1 MCCALCHRM
10 PTTKRNPLRLC
21 GPLLPA
27 VLLASHTAFA
37 GALPN
42 YSSAAHD
49 STIRT
54 ASGAGPQDVDQA
66 ITQLQAW
73 NAARLSDPQR
83 LRVRADLIVLLERA
97 GRPRDALAVAGEAD
111 LKQLP
116 DYALQSAFAAARSL
130 PDLEAEATLVA
141 EMLRRAPRSHM
152 ARLREVYWLMDAGRL
167 EAADEKLKALETAQI
182 RDRATRLNV
191 LRARLAL
198 ADTRSDWQAALGAA
212 ESILELEPKDIE
224 AQRQR
229 AFILARHGGAPS
241 AIDGLPKDVLS
252 DGERAGLRQQAA
264 GQRIGWA
271 VAARDQDKSA
281 RRFEAI
287 DAALADNEA
296 QLAALDMGGLAMP
309 QQQRDD
315 LRLRLW
321 SDRLVALNARARY
334 RETTDLYEKIHR
346 HGIPLPYYAL
356 SEVAGAYQA
365 QRRSELAV
373 PLYEQALREGGSN
386 IPVPSQTH
394 VGLVYAYVDVGR
406 FEDAD
411 RLLDILEAASPP
423 TIRQSP
429 ERGRPNPQFGEIRQ
443 LRALIDLYTD
453 RPKQA
458 ERRFLQLSELAPFSA
473 SVRAGQARTAQ
484 LREHPEAALELHEQ
498 ILADH
503 PDDIDLQA
511 GYAVAQMGAGRLR
524 EGGATAQRLGPEHP
538 EKAPARYASR
548 VQRELFAPNLRIDAG
563 FGEGNGTIADRDWRI
578 LTRLESALIE
588 GRWRAFF
595 EHFYGHGETDIGE
608 HSRNRS
614 GVGMSWRHDRWEVE
628 AQATQASGGPHRTGA
643 AASLGYRA
651 SDSWRLSASLDTNSN
666 EVPWK
671 AYITGINGTEY
682 GLGADY
688 IVNESR
694 RYQAGWRHMD
704 YTDGNQRDGLSL
716 SWTERWHSAPRT
728 QFETTLGGDWAGNSD
743 DGVAYFA
750 PESESSLWLR
760 ARGQLLSWKRDDR
773 VFVQRLEG
781 TGGQYFQQGYG
792 SGSLWDMRY
801 EHLWSIGE
809 TFLLRYGVG
818 QSWHPYD
825 GDRERRR
832 YGYIGLAIPFQ

>member
-1 MCCALCHRM
+1 MCCALCQCM
-10 PTTKRNPLRLC
+10 PTTRTNLRLC
-21 GPLLPA
+21 APLLPA
-27 VLLASHTAFA
+27 VLLASHAAFA

-49 STIRT
+49 AAIRN
-54 ASGAGPQDVDQA
+54 ASGAGTQPVQEA

-73 NAARLSDPQR
+73 NGARLSDPQR
-83 LRVRADLIVLLERA
+83 LRVRADLVVLLERA
-97 GRPRDALAVAGEAD
+97 GRPRETLAVAGEAD

-130 PDLEAEATLVA
+130 PDLEAEAALVA
-141 EMLRRAPRSHM
+141 EMLRRAPRSRE

-167 EAADEKLKALETAQI
+167 VQADERLQALETAQI
-182 RDRATRLNV
+182 RDRVLRLGV

-198 ADTRSDWQAALGAA
+198 AHARGDWQAELAAA
-212 ESILELEPKDIE
+212 ESILELEPKDVE
-224 AQRQR
+224 AQRER
-229 AFILARHGGAPS
+229 ALILARNGGAPS
-241 AIDGLPKDVLS
+241 AIDDLPQGVLS

-287 DAALADNEA
+287 DAVLADNQA
-296 QLAALDMGGLAMP
+296 QLTALDTGGLAMP
-309 QQQRDD
+309 QQDRDD

-321 SDRLVALNARARY
+321 SDRIVALNARARY
-334 RETTDLYEKIHR
+334 RDVTELYEKTQR
-346 HGIPLPYYAL
+346 HNIQLPYYAL

-365 QRRSELAV
+365 QRKSELAV

-386 IPVPSQTH
+386 TPVPSQTH
-394 VGLVYAYVDVGR
+394 VGLVYGYVDVGR

-411 RLLDILEAASPP
+411 RLLDQLEAASPP
-423 TIRQSP
+423 MIRQSP

-458 ERRFLQLSELAPFSA
+458 ERRFLQLSELAPFNA

-484 LREHPEAALELHEQ
+484 LREHPEQSLERYEQ

-503 PDDIDLQA
+503 PEDIDVQA
-511 GYAVAQMGAGRLR
+511 GYSVAQMGAGRLR

-548 VQRELFAPNLRIDAG
+548 VQRELFASNLRIDAS

-595 EHFYGHGETDIGE
+595 EHFYGHGETDIGD

-643 AASLGYRA
+643 AASLAYRA
-651 SDSWRLSASLDTNSN
+651 SDHWRLSGSVDTNSN

-671 AYITGINGTEY
+671 AYIAGINGTEY
-682 GLGADY
+682 GLGVDY
-688 IVNESR
+688 IVDESR
-694 RYQAGWRHMD
+694 RYQAGWRLMD

-743 DGVAYFA
+743 DGLAYYA
-750 PESESSLWLR
+750 PESETSLWLR

-832 YGYIGLAIPFQ
+832 YGYIGLAVPFQ